1 MASHPH
7 GKPNFRNL
15 FWYPFK
21 ITGLTVLRT
30 YEFIGKRFSSGYH
43 NTTHPEFIDEGDI
56 VRSEKTKHINDITQH
71 HYTPDRAG
79 TDLTPTIW
87 KPQTISYPYER
98 LEEIEPWLFVPGNY
112 NGRIGI
118 IWETCTCLLYT
129 SPSPRD

>member
-43 NTTHPEFIDEGDI
+43 NTTHPEFIDDGDI
-56 VRSEKTKHINDITQH
+56 ARAEKTKHINDITQH
-71 HYTPDRAG
+71 HYTPDRSG
-79 TDLTPTIW
+79 TD
-87 KPQTISYPYER
+87 SNN
-98 LEEIEPWLFVPGNY
+98 LEAANHQLSV
-112 NGRIGI
+112 
-118 IWETCTCLLYT
+118 
-129 SPSPRD
+129 

>member
-43 NTTHPEFIDEGDI
+43 NTTHPEFIDDGDI
-56 VRSEKTKHINDITQH
+56 ARAEKTKHINDITQH
-71 HYTPDRAG
+71 HYTPDRSG

-87 KPQTISYPYER
+87 KPQTVNYP
-98 LEEIEPWLFVPGNY
+98 
-112 NGRIGI
+112 
-118 IWETCTCLLYT
+118 
-129 SPSPRD
+129 